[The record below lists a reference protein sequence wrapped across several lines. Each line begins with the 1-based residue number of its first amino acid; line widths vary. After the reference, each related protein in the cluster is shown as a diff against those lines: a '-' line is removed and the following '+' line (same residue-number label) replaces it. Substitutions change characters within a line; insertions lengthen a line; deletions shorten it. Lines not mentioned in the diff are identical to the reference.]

1 MFYKKR
7 AYLSINLLFL
17 KASGGGGGGGGGQ
30 REISGW
36 MDDTPNGF
44 S

>member
-7 AYLSINLLFL
+7 PYLSINLLFL
-17 KASGGGGGGGGGQ
+17 KASGGGGGG
-30 REISGW
+30 ISGW

>member
-17 KASGGGGGGGGGQ
+17 KASGGRGGGGGEGNKWLDG
-30 REISGW
+30 
-36 MDDTPNGF
+36 
-44 S
+44 

>member
-1 MFYKKR
+1 MFYNKR

-17 KASGGGGGGGGGQ
+17 KASGGGG

>member
-1 MFYKKR
+1 MFYNKR

-17 KASGGGGGGGGGQ
+17 KAGGGG

>member
-17 KASGGGGGGGGGQ
+17 KAGGEGEGG

>member
-17 KASGGGGGGGGGQ
+17 KASGGGGGGGGEGNK
-30 REISGW
+30 W
-36 MDDTPNGF
+36 MDG
-44 S
+44 

>member
-17 KASGGGGGGGGGQ
+17 KASGGGGGGGGEG
-30 REISGW
+30 ISGW
-36 MDDTPNGF
+36 MDVTPNGF

>member
-17 KASGGGGGGGGGQ
+17 KASGGRGGGGGG
-30 REISGW
+30 EMSGW

>member
-17 KASGGGGGGGGGQ
+17 KASGGGGG

>member
-1 MFYKKR
+1 MFYNKR

-17 KASGGGGGGGGGQ
+17 KASGGGGGGG
-30 REISGW
+30 EISGW

>member
-17 KASGGGGGGGGGQ
+17 KASGGGGEGNK
-30 REISGW
+30 W
-36 MDDTPNGF
+36 MDG
-44 S
+44 

>member
-17 KASGGGGGGGGGQ
+17 KASGGRGGGGAGNK
-30 REISGW
+30 W
-36 MDDTPNGF
+36 MDG
-44 S
+44 

>member
-17 KASGGGGGGGGGQ
+17 KASGGGGGGG